1 MVVKIAQESHERNN
15 CVRRSLAQLTED
27 GLIGL
32 NGRLV
37 VHPAELVLKNVP
49 EAVRDRHRDLAGK
62 LAQEKRGKVTT
73 VAPIHV
79 QCMAVGVCGVPGHPV
94 VKPVVE
100 A

>member
-1 MVVKIAQESHERNN
+1 VVFFFFLVFFLSRSFFCS
-15 CVRRSLAQLTED
+15 CVSQLTED

-79 QCMAVGVCGVPGHPV
+79 QVR
-94 VKPVVE
+94 KWTL
-100 A
+100 